1 MDSMVKTIIAIKREL
16 DDAWSIQDT
25 GASEKRKE
33 SHSSSK
39 SGKKRRTSVPRG
51 YSVQGHG
58 YQGQGQ
64 GRATNRAGPM
74 ICFYCH

>member
-1 MDSMVKTIIAIKREL
+1 MVRTTMAIEREI
-16 DDAWSIQDT
+16 DDALSIRDV

-33 SHSSSK
+33 SHSSSN

-51 YSVQGHG
+51 YSVQGRG

-64 GRATNRAGPM
+64 GMDAS
-74 ICFYCH
+74 